1 MSAEKINL
9 AIFIISITVT
19 ILILILLI
27 IGLITA
33 YQKRQLLHFD
43 QVNILK
49 LDHEKNMLSAQLE
62 VQEDTFRSISREI
75 HDNISLSL
83 TLAKLNLNLFDWDDK
98 EKAKTQIK
106 NSVELLGNSIENLS
120 DISRSL
126 NSDFLISQGLVRAI
140 EDELERI
147 KQVNI
152 FKINLNIS
160 VDLIRLNTDKEL
172 LVFRIFQEAFNNIIK
187 HASANIVD
195 LTIYSTANIF
205 FIEIADN
212 GKGFDQVNEIKV
224 ERNGLKNM
232 QIRTKMLNG
241 YMHINS
247 KKGVGTILTFKIPV
261 D

>member
-1 MSAEKINL
+1 MSVEKINL
-9 AIFIISITVT
+9 AIFIILITVT
-19 ILILILLI
+19 ILILILLV

-43 QVNILK
+43 QVNNLK
-49 LDHEKNMLSAQLE
+49 LDHERNMLTAQLE
-62 VQEDTFRSISREI
+62 IQEDTFRSISREI

-83 TLAKLNLNLFDWDDK
+83 TLAKLNLNLFDWDDQ
-98 EKAKTQIK
+98 EKAKTQIR
-106 NSVELLGNSIENLS
+106 NSVELLGNSIENLG

-147 KQVNI
+147 RQVNI

-160 VDLIRLNTDKEL
+160 DHLIRLNTDKEL

-187 HASANIVD
+187 HANANIVD

-205 FIEIADN
+205 FIEVADN
-212 GKGFDQVNEIKV
+212 GKGFDQVNEIEVK
-224 ERNGLKNM
+224 RSGLKNM

-241 YMHINS
+241 CMHINS